1 MEVTEIVS
9 VIVSSVLT
17 GIVSTMGTVKAL
29 GVHIAYL
36 RESLDRHERA
46 IERAHQRID
55 EIDKRR
61 ATDVPPG

>member
-1 MEVTEIVS
+1 MEAESAQVVS
-9 VIVSSVLT
+9 VIASSVLT

-36 RESLDRHERA
+36 REAIERQERA

-55 EIDKRR
+55 EIEKKK
-61 ATDVPPG
+61 G